1 MQIHKYKAKTIS
13 EAISLV
19 KNDLG
24 ADAMILSSRK
34 LKESTDS
41 HNFEISAIASGTDIV
56 TSSSGYYEDM
66 KTELMNIKEMIY
78 ILNHSEGIADKLITK
93 PDALSIYA
101 KLLKNGINENYSKMF
116 LAKAGA
122 LNNGTQQNN
131 LKSVK
136 TEIIKTMME
145 YIGIY
150 KPFET
155 INNKQTITAMIGTTG
170 VGKTTTIAKLAA
182 QLTLKS
188 KKKVGLISIDS
199 YRIGAMEQLKTY
211 ANILGIPYFPA
222 FNRKDLETAIGKLK
236 HMDAI
241 IIDTAGQSQYDRKR
255 IEELK
260 NIMTDDLKIQSH
272 LLLNIATS
280 EDEMN
285 KTAINFSLLDFKG
298 YIFTKLDES
307 EKYGS
312 IINQLM
318 KKQLP
323 ISYLTTGQNV
333 PDDIEAASKNRI
345 AKLLFNNN

>member
-1 MQIHKYKAKTIS
+1 VQIHKYKAKTIS

-19 KNDLG
+19 KKDLG

-34 LKESTDS
+34 LKENLNDQI
-41 HNFEISAIASGTDIV
+41 FEIAAIASSTDTV
-56 TSSSGYYEDM
+56 ASSSGYYEDM
-66 KTELMNIKEMIY
+66 KSELMNIKEMIY

-122 LNNGTQQNN
+122 LNNGTQNN
-131 LKSVK
+131 LKPVK
-136 TEIIKTMME
+136 TEIIKSMME

-155 INNKQTITAMIGTTG
+155 INGKQTITAMIGTTG

-188 KKKVGLISIDS
+188 KKRVGLISIDS

-211 ANILGIPYFPA
+211 ANILGIPCFPA
-222 FNRKDLETAIGKLK
+222 FNRKDLITAIGKLEN
-236 HMDAI
+236 MDAI
-241 IIDTAGQSQYDRKR
+241 IIDTAGQSQYDRQR

-285 KTAINFSLLDFKG
+285 KTVINFSLLNFKG

-333 PDDIEAASKNRI
+333 PDDIEEASKSRI

>member
-1 MQIHKYKAKTIS
+1 VQIHKYKAKTIS
-13 EAISLV
+13 EAILMV

-24 ADAMILSSRK
+24 PDAMILSSRK
-34 LKESTDS
+34 LNEGTNSQT
-41 HNFEISAIASGTDIV
+41 FEIAAIASNDDTHI
-56 TSSSGYYEDM
+56 SSSGKYEDV

-78 ILNHSEGIADKLITK
+78 ILNNSEGITDKLITK
-93 PDALSIYA
+93 PEALSIYA

-122 LNNGTQQNN
+122 FNNGNQPNGKT
-131 LKSVK
+131 VK
-136 TEIIKTMME
+136 TDIIKAIME
-145 YIGIY
+145 NIEIHR
-150 KPFET
+150 PFET
-155 INNKQTITAMIGTTG
+155 KNSKQTITAMIGTTG

-182 QLTLKS
+182 QLVLKS

-211 ANILGIPYFPA
+211 ANILGIPCFPA
-222 FNRKDLETAIGKLK
+222 FNRKDLVAAIERLTN
-236 HMDAI
+236 MDNV
-241 IIDTAGQSQYDRKR
+241 IIDTAGQSQYDGKR
-255 IEELK
+255 MEELK
-260 NIMTDDLKIQSH
+260 NIITDDLNIQSH
-272 LLLNIATS
+272 LLLNIATA
-280 EDEMN
+280 EEEMN
-285 KTAINFSLLDFKG
+285 KTAINFSALKFKG

-333 PDDIEAASKNRI
+333 PDDIEAASKNKI
-345 AKLLFNNN
+345 AKLLFNKN

>member
-19 KNDLG
+19 KKDLG

-34 LKESTDS
+34 LKENTNDQI
-41 HNFEISAIASGTDIV
+41 FEIAAIASNTDTV
-56 TSSSGYYEDM
+56 ASSSGYYEDM
-66 KTELMNIKEMIY
+66 KSELMNIKEMIY

-122 LNNGTQQNN
+122 LNNGTQNN
-131 LKSVK
+131 LKPVR
-136 TEIIKTMME
+136 TEIIKSMME

-155 INNKQTITAMIGTTG
+155 INGKQTITAMIGTTG

-211 ANILGIPYFPA
+211 ANILGIPCFPA
-222 FNRKDLETAIGKLK
+222 FNRKDLLTAIGKLK
-236 HMDAI
+236 NMDAI

-285 KTAINFSLLDFKG
+285 KTAVNFSMLNFKG